1 MVKSI
6 IKWMFAMLAMLAS
19 IIVIAILATMALL
32 YASMYMVVA
41 MVQYGTQPVL
51 ITVAGAIAF
60 ILLIIAI
67 RMIIKRRKKVYRW
80 R

>member
-1 MVKSI
+1 MAKSI
-6 IKWMFAMLAMLAS
+6 IKWIFTILATLAS

-32 YASMYMVVA
+32 YASMYMIVA

-51 ITVAGAIAF
+51 ITVAGTIAF
-60 ILLIIAI
+60 ILLIIVI